1 MKNLLLQ
8 MMIASAIFFQSCH
21 SEEIIPPVDHSNGVN
36 TAKQLDRLTKDLSV
50 VDSIIIYNNKNS
62 SILKLGKAK
71 PVFYEYYMLVNE
83 KEIDLT
89 YALVTSFGP
98 KYVGDFRYMEVVIY
112 IKEPIPYTPIRR

>member
-8 MMIASAIFFQSCH
+8 MIIASAIFFQSCH

>member
-8 MMIASAIFFQSCH
+8 MIIASAIFSQSCH

>member
-1 MKNLLLQ
+1 MKNLLIYSLCL
-8 MMIASAIFFQSCH
+8 MVSLLSACQSDE
-21 SEEIIPPVDHSNGVN
+21 STPPVDRSNGIN
-36 TAKQLDRLTKDLSV
+36 TAQQLDRFTKDLSI

-71 PVFYEYYMLVNE
+71 PVFYEYYMLVNGQ
-83 KEIDLT
+83 EIDLT

-98 KYVGDFRYMEVVIY
+98 KYVGDFRYTEVVIY

>member
-8 MMIASAIFFQSCH
+8 MIIASAIFFQSCH
-21 SEEIIPPVDHSNGVN
+21 SEETIPPVDHSNGVN
-36 TAKQLDRLTKDLSV
+36 TAKQLDRITKDLSF